1 MIFHG
6 GTIYT
11 MGNNYVSWN
20 ITDDFDDWITN
31 EDGSVSYDGK
41 LYKSSDE
48 LRDFLRTST
57 FTINDYAISDT
68 ILKYSDGAWGSDAKG
83 MEYVTSAGGKY
94 IIELSPSFYEIA
106 FKKKSPT
113 GTVAFEEDYLKCG
126 TWTNSKEGST
136 LTINQNGTW
145 SMSNGKSGT
154 YEFNKRAIIF
164 NLYEDGVLSEAA
176 WDYSYINTPTSG
188 SKGEVLVG
196 GASIHCASLFL
207 QNHKLEYD
215 LSSSEMAKWVTHDT
229 VTDGLSYGKYNK
241 YTTCGK
247 VYTQQNFKAA
257 PVYSTY
263 VRYSFQVLQRCYF
276 VYDTNT
282 DEIYIALTSSG
293 GSSYKF
299 GVPTKYAG
307 DKLYSWQKDDGND
320 VRLQRLVF
328 SSDSAKGGIIASSED
343 SKILKYVDVYSY
355 QVAEGNLQTGW
366 NYNRYGNWCYN
377 NGQSSYLNL
386 TYLGPTSFKKFK
398 TNKALYS
405 SKWSIPS
412 SYSAIDNKVIT
423 LPFQQTYIM
432 FPVQPGYTIH
442 TATYSSNGT
451 TKSIKRDSIT
461 YLSEIY
467 REIAVEGT
475 KDAVTLELNIVDRQ
489 PEAILYDGENAA
501 EKYADSNLF
510 TTDWVDQDDS
520 SAMLYTKTA
529 AATFGQTKLA
539 AFNNV
544 RFQPGSGFITHD
556 AEYGTVTVNPS
567 MLGLKHDVCCS
578 TNLDLEY
585 NFTLTYTDVSDW
597 NQNGNSEL
605 PKAMLL
611 FCSCDG
617 YDEALTYSSFNT
629 YSFVNGD
636 EIFIIFEMSTNTSWT
651 KAEDYAGDTN
661 GTSQPWHLKIL
672 DSTLI
677 PVGSS
682 IKNIGEVSPWVT
694 TNSDGSSFLFWD
706 FGLDFVMPAQ
716 NYDLNVYLTDRLY
729 TLSIQDDPFEGIKS
743 NNTSSTIENYFWIMN
758 TLYFSLER
766 YAYINLNLTK
776 LKVNSQWL
784 PISTSLD
791 GLMVEDTKDKYSTPL
806 EAASAA
812 NSQSK
817 RNFTI
822 DVRTQGAEQT
832 LLTVSS
838 MYSYYTIDNSLY
850 SEEIACSYPGY
861 YRCIAT
867 GGNTGNG
874 GNGGN
879 GGQSISAVSWKQGM
893 FAVDWWLSHHSDQNL
908 GKILQSSSSAPVS
921 MNPVDTLSKPGGKG
935 GDGFVGGDGGNGG
948 DAFAG
953 GIGMNSCA
961 VPCTVF
967 IGLHYEGFYLG
978 WPFNRRIGAWELG
991 GDVVFGDFPGFVV
1004 YLTGGIG
1011 GDGGNGG
1018 DGWLLGGRGGGA
1030 GGGTNGLPSG
1040 SFGAAGGCDS
1050 LMLGR
1055 WSKLFGAST
1064 SRYLTSFKLQKY
1076 RGCLFD
1082 EIISNKAVLGTTA
1095 IDFDKKADFGLG
1107 STTILNKINQI
1118 NSSVL
1123 FKVYVGR
1130 NGTDGTDGAAVP
1142 AGMFGMC
1149 GTGGA
1154 GGTPTV
1160 ITAICSKNQLSW
1172 YKSLGIET
1180 EAIGSRSSYRGTLLL
1195 MVAEGGTPGSS
1206 YTYQTGAYNGT
1217 PNYAVKC
1224 SDVLV
1229 PQHVE
1234 SGQGVVLIKGADSG
1248 SVSKLIQP
1256 KLGASIATQSYQY
1269 WESNCA
1275 GVNCCYARVAYLR
1288 STIGS
1293 DGYYKND
1300 GDSYGYNC
1308 FNPTN
1313 SWTSGHYGTWTTN
1326 CIHTGGNTTLAY
1338 GWDVGCGCLI
1348 PLESPF
1354 GVRLQGDSNSFYS
1367 CGLGT
1372 NIDWLRDS
1380 SANPQAGMG
1389 VERTHYLKDY
1399 LMPRASVLN
1408 NLEALNYPYYSI
1420 GAKTLV
1426 SSSASGAVLVGGGY
1440 LDSTRPVINFLYSGN
1455 STAYVA
1461 SGTQAYYGAA
1471 ALASVYLTRFRAQG
1485 GYMTGAGSWSAS
1497 GVYMLW
1503 ATHDQL
1509 WDAAVASSHTCY
1521 SFSTLQNS
1529 KKLFSN
1535 SFVIDGSVW
1544 PWCGAGSKIIYLGND
1559 ATQMI
1564 NYLYTSEDPCAI

>member
-68 ILKYSDGAWGSDAKG
+68 ILKYSDGAWDSDAKG
-83 MEYVTSAGGKY
+83 MEYMTSAGGKY

-154 YEFNKRAIIF
+154 YEFNKRAIVF
-164 NLYEDGVLSEAA
+164 NLYENGVLSEAA

-188 SKGEVLVG
+188 SNGEVLVG

-207 QNHKLEYD
+207 QNHKLEYA
-215 LSSSEMAKWVTHDT
+215 LSDSELAKWVTHAT
-229 VTDGLSYGKYNK
+229 VTDGSSYGKYNK

-247 VYTQQNFKAA
+247 VYSQQNFKAA

-276 VYDTNT
+276 VYDANT
-282 DEIYIALTSSG
+282 DEIYIALNSSG

-328 SSDSAKGGIIASSED
+328 SSDSAKGGIIAAAEG
-343 SKILKYVDVYSY
+343 SKILKYIDVYSY

-386 TYLGPTSFKKFK
+386 IYLGPTSFKKFK

-423 LPFQQTYIM
+423 LPFQQTSIV
-432 FPVQPGYTIH
+432 FPIQPGYTIH
-442 TATYSSNGT
+442 NATYSSNGT

-467 REIAVEGT
+467 REIAIEGT
-475 KDAVTLELNIVDRQ
+475 KDAVTLELEIVDRE

-501 EKYADSNLF
+501 EKYADENLF
-510 TTDWVDQDDS
+510 TTDWVSQTDS
-520 SAMLYTKTA
+520 SAILYTKTA

-597 NQNGNSEL
+597 NQSGNSEL

-617 YDEALTYSSFNT
+617 YQDALTYSSFNT

-636 EIFIIFEMSTNTSWT
+636 EIFIIFKMSNTTYWT
-651 KAEDYAGDTN
+651 TAEEFTN
-661 GTSQPWHLKIL
+661 GGEGKEQPWHLKIL

-729 TLSIQDDPFEGIKS
+729 NLSSNLDPFEGIKS
-743 NNTSSTIENYFWIMN
+743 TDTSTSIDNYFWILN
-758 TLYFSLER
+758 ELHFSIER
-766 YAYINLNLTK
+766 YAYINMALTK
-776 LKVNSQWL
+776 LNVNGEWKSVN
-784 PISTSLD
+784 ISGVTDSSDPKFLIHD
-791 GLMVEDTKDKYSTPL
+791 STHN
-806 EAASAA
+806 SSNVSVSSSVA

-817 RNFTI
+817 RNFI
-822 DVRTQGAEQT
+822 IKIRTQGTQQT
-832 LLTVSS
+832 LQPTSS
-838 MYSYYTIDNSLY
+838 MYKFYKLLNTLY
-850 SEEIACSYPGY
+850 SDEVISNYPGY
-861 YRCIAT
+861 YRCVTT

-879 GGQSISAVSWKQGM
+879 GGQSVAAISWKQGL
-893 FAVDWWLSHHSDQNL
+893 FAVDWFLGHGADSNL
-908 GKILQSSSSAPVS
+908 NQIINSEGSSPTSL
-921 MNPVDTLSKPGGKG
+921 NPLDTLSKPGGKG

-953 GIGMNSCA
+953 GVGMNSCA
-961 VPCTVF
+961 VHPVV
-967 IGLHYEGFYLG
+967 YLG
-978 WPFNRRIGAWELG
+978 VDFPAVTFTLFGKTYTIIPSFTLG
-991 GDVVFGDFPGFVV
+991 PGNVSLSMSIPGFVV
-1004 YLTGGIG
+1004 YLSGGIG

-1018 DGWLLGGRGGGA
+1018 DGWLLGGRGGGS
-1030 GGGTNGLPSG
+1030 GGGTNGLPKG

-1050 LMLGR
+1050 VTVDR
-1055 WSKLFGAST
+1055 WGKIYSGDVYK
-1064 SRYLTSFKLQKY
+1064 YLTTFKLQKY
-1076 RGCLFD
+1076 RGCLMD
-1082 EIISNKAVLGTTA
+1082 VIISNMPAEVINSISYRTVEFNEKQ
-1095 IDFDKKADFGLG
+1095 DFGLTG
-1107 STTILNKINQI
+1107 HLDNMNLISASIK
-1118 NSSVL
+1118 
-1123 FKVYVGR
+1123 FKMYIGR
-1130 NGTDGTDGAAVP
+1130 NGTDGISASSVP
-1142 AGMFGMC
+1142 SGMFGMC
-1149 GTGGA
+1149 GSGGA
-1154 GGTPTV
+1154 GGTPSMMS
-1160 ITAICSKNQLSW
+1160 ITTAYNTISFYKRLSCECENLESK
-1172 YKSLGIET
+1172 
-1180 EAIGSRSSYRGTLLL
+1180 IGSKQSALVL
-1195 MVAEGGTPGSS
+1195 VAEGGSPGSS
-1206 YTYQTGAYNGT
+1206 YTYQTDVYGT
-1217 PNYAVKC
+1217 AGGNDTASCY
-1224 SDVLV
+1224 DVFV
-1229 PQHVE
+1229 PIQVE
-1234 SGQGVVLIKGADSG
+1234 SGKDTIETLGRDDASDASLFAPKIGACSNT
-1248 SVSKLIQP
+1248 
-1256 KLGASIATQSYQY
+1256 ASYQY
-1269 WESNCA
+1269 WETSNCSP
-1275 GVNCCYARVAYLR
+1275 VNCCYARVAYMR
-1288 STIGS
+1288 TCNAPNTPIGS
-1293 DGYYKND
+1293 YGVGSGY
-1300 GDSYGYNC
+1300 
-1308 FNPTN
+1308 
-1313 SWTSGHYGTWTTN
+1313 YGTWLTN
-1326 CIHTGGNTTLAY
+1326 CIHTGSTNTTLYY
-1338 GWDVGCGCLI
+1338 GWDIGCGCLI

-1354 GVRLQGDSNSFYS
+1354 GYKLDALSSDKYYS
-1367 CGLGT
+1367 GLRTGAKW
-1372 NIDWLRDS
+1372 IYS
-1380 SANPQAGMG
+1380 GSKNPQINITVTKGKTL
-1389 VERTHYLKDY
+1389 ESYL
-1399 LMPRASVLN
+1399 LPLASN
-1408 NLEALNYPYYSI
+1408 TYDIEQLNYPYYSI
-1420 GAKTLV
+1420 GAKTLN
-1426 SSSASGAVLVGGGY
+1426 SGYASGQALYAQTGKEQP
-1440 LDSTRPVINFLYSGN
+1440 LQFLYDGSE
-1455 STAYVA
+1455 TAYSA
-1461 SGTQAYYGAA
+1461 SGTQAYYGASSLA
-1471 ALASVYLTRFRAQG
+1471 AIYNTEFLSNSNTRNWSTDGTGKNIAWASHDTLWER
-1485 GYMTGAGSWSAS
+1485 GYSNYTLENLKNSRIF
-1497 GVYMLW
+1497 
-1503 ATHDQL
+1503 
-1509 WDAAVASSHTCY
+1509 
-1521 SFSTLQNS
+1521 FST
-1529 KKLFSN
+1529 
-1535 SFVIDGSVW
+1535 SFILDGSVW
-1544 PWCGAGSKIIYLGND
+1544 PWCGAGAKIQYLGYD
-1559 ATQMI
+1559 CSDYTS
-1564 NYLYTSEDPCAI
+1564 YLYGDEDPLAL